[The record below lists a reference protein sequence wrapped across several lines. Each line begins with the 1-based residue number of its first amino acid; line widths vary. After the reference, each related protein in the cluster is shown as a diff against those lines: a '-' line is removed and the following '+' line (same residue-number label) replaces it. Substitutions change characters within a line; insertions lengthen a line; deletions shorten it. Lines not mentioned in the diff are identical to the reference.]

1 MTRTVLALAIC
12 TALAGVASAD
22 CPQRAP
28 GTPVKAHVVRERGV
42 TKVVIETTIDVCGRP
57 PAPQVAYLAP
67 ALHLDYQWADVELDF
82 LPLIV
87 RAVESRAFDGTRS
100 RPVQP

>member
-1 MTRTVLALAIC
+1 MTRTVIALGLCA
-12 TALAGVASAD
+12 ALAGAAAAD
-22 CPQRAP
+22 CPARAAGAP
-28 GTPVKAHVVRERGV
+28 IKAHVVRDGRV

-67 ALHLDYQWADVELDF
+67 ALHPDYQWEEVKLDF

-87 RAVESRAFDGTRS
+87 RAVEGRAFGGS
-100 RPVQP
+100 REQP